1 MKRNRLFTIAV
12 SAGLLLN
19 GCSNKELKV
28 EEEKTLKSTKTSQ
41 KNSDIEVE
49 IMPASDKKVEV
60 ITKVKPKV
68 SVLTTEKLEEGEVPV
83 VVVEPVNADVPVEEV
98 NILPVVDNTVGI
110 VTKVKPTI
118 EVVEE
123 LPIEDDVPSVVI
135 EPIIE

>member
-1 MKRNRLFTIAV
+1 MKRNRLFIIAV